1 MKQNAN
7 PLGREPNLLIH
18 EVSPYLLQHAYNPI
32 EWHAWNEATF
42 LKAQQNNKPVFLS
55 IGYSS
60 CHWCHVMEM
69 ESFEDEE
76 IATVLNQ
83 YFISIKVDRE
93 ERPDIDAVYMEVC
106 QALTGH
112 GGWPLT
118 IVMTPEKKPFFAGTY
133 FPKHQNHSRAGLLNI
148 LRKIKDLW
156 THNTQEVLAS
166 AQSILE
172 RIQQF
177 HREEQQQYFPI
188 SDDIFNISANKILD
202 RFDEKYG
209 GMKRAP
215 KFPTPHLYIYLLR
228 LWKRIP
234 NNECLHVV
242 EKTALEMRKGGIF
255 DHVGYGFHRYS
266 TDSEWKLPHF
276 EKMLY
281 DQSMLLFLYAELYH
295 STKKLLYKRVSY
307 EIISYIKT
315 SLMSNDGLFYS
326 AEDADSDGIEG
337 KFYVW
342 TMEEIRE
349 LVADNEE
356 FELIKNIF
364 SISENGNYQE
374 EASRHSN
381 GTNVLHINNSVLED
395 QVDNLLEK
403 TEDIRNRLFTKR
415 LQRNRPLL
423 DDKVLTDWNGLI
435 IAGLAYCARVFE
447 DADLSVLS
455 QKSFRRLQDV
465 MCSQDTIYHRY
476 REDTVS
482 IPAFLDDVSCLGWA
496 SWELFL
502 LTSEKEYLENC
513 ISYCDRLLTMFY
525 DDIHGG
531 FFTTSHLTIEET
543 PFGKQKQWHD
553 GAMPSGLSIACHVL
567 SRMGVFLNNSTYLH
581 AVYTTIN
588 ANSENI
594 SNNPSSYSFL
604 LTVLEYLTS
613 YRKEIIISTPTLEN
627 EDYQKIR
634 SLFFQYY
641 DTKATV
647 VTNAGGNLPDLYSG
661 QYNYEKP
668 CVYICENYTCQKPM
682 FGLQEIEEYIQRGV

>member
-228 LWKRIP
+228 L
-234 NNECLHVV
+234 
-242 EKTALEMRKGGIF
+242 F
-255 DHVGYGFHRYS
+255 
-266 TDSEWKLPHF
+266 
-276 EKMLY
+276 
-281 DQSMLLFLYAELYH
+281 
-295 STKKLLYKRVSY
+295 
-307 EIISYIKT
+307 
-315 SLMSNDGLFYS
+315 
-326 AEDADSDGIEG
+326 
-337 KFYVW
+337 
-342 TMEEIRE
+342 
-349 LVADNEE
+349 
-356 FELIKNIF
+356 
-364 SISENGNYQE
+364 
-374 EASRHSN
+374 
-381 GTNVLHINNSVLED
+381 
-395 QVDNLLEK
+395 
-403 TEDIRNRLFTKR
+403 
-415 LQRNRPLL
+415 
-423 DDKVLTDWNGLI
+423 
-435 IAGLAYCARVFE
+435 
-447 DADLSVLS
+447 
-455 QKSFRRLQDV
+455 
-465 MCSQDTIYHRY
+465 
-476 REDTVS
+476 
-482 IPAFLDDVSCLGWA
+482 
-496 SWELFL
+496 
-502 LTSEKEYLENC
+502 
-513 ISYCDRLLTMFY
+513 
-525 DDIHGG
+525 
-531 FFTTSHLTIEET
+531 
-543 PFGKQKQWHD
+543 
-553 GAMPSGLSIACHVL
+553 
-567 SRMGVFLNNSTYLH
+567 FLNND
-581 AVYTTIN
+581 I
-588 ANSENI
+588 
-594 SNNPSSYSFL
+594 F
-604 LTVLEYLTS
+604 
-613 YRKEIIISTPTLEN
+613 
-627 EDYQKIR
+627 
-634 SLFFQYY
+634 
-641 DTKATV
+641 
-647 VTNAGGNLPDLYSG
+647 NL
-661 QYNYEKP
+661 Q
-668 CVYICENYTCQKPM
+668 ICSMCM
-682 FGLQEIEEYIQRGV
+682 DI